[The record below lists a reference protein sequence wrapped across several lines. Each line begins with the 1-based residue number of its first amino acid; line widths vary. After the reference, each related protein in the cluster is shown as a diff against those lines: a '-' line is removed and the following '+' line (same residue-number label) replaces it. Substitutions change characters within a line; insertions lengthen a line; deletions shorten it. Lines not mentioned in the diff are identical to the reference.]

1 MSFAGTSGGQ
11 YARRMSDRIL
21 VTGATGIV
29 GSELVGLLAR
39 RGLEVKAGTRNPER
53 ARKLFPAEVEVVELD
68 YRQPATFDAAVEWAD
83 KLFLQPPPF
92 EPDAYDTLAPL
103 LDWAVQAGTEHVVTV
118 SAMGME
124 VRGDL
129 PIRRLE
135 KHVASLGVSYSFL
148 RPNLLMQNFL
158 RDFLGDRI
166 RRTGRFAMPVGDA
179 PVSMVD
185 GRDVAAVAAAV
196 LTDPGHA
203 GRAYTLTGPE
213 ALTHFAIAR
222 MLADAS
228 GRSVEFEECTDEE
241 MLGWLVGSGWPPEV
255 AGVVIALYQSV
266 RAGVR
271 AAVTGDVE
279 HVLGRPARSF
289 RTFAEDH
296 AQEWR

>member
-1 MSFAGTSGGQ
+1 
-11 YARRMSDRIL
+11 MSDRIL

-29 GSELVGLLAR
+29 GSELVGLLLDQ
-39 RGLEVKAGTRNPER
+39 GLEVKAGTRNPER
-53 ARKLFPAEVEVVELD
+53 ARHLFASEVEVVELD

-92 EPDAYDTLAPL
+92 ESDAYDTLAPL

-148 RPNLLMQNFL
+148 RPNLLMQNFG
-158 RDFLGDRI
+158 RDFLGERI

-179 PVSMVD
+179 RVSMVD

-196 LTDPGHA
+196 LCGSEHV

-213 ALTHFAIAR
+213 ALTHGEMASV
-222 MLADAS
+222 LAEAC
-228 GRSVEFEECTDEE
+228 GRPVVFDSCSDEE
-241 MLGWLVGSGWPPEV
+241 MLGWLVAAGWSPEV
-255 AGVVIALYQSV
+255 AGVVISLYQTV

-271 AAVTGDVE
+271 AAVTDDVE
-279 HVLGRPARSF
+279 RVLGRPARSF
-289 RTFAEDH
+289 RTFADDH
-296 AQEWR
+296 AAEWR